1 MVLRWQVSNW
11 FINARVRL
19 WKPMIEEMYNDLKKS
34 SGVGGQG
41 AAMEPHTSKRRICEV
56 EEGQ

>member
-1 MVLRWQVSNW
+1 VSNW

-41 AAMEPHTSKRRICEV
+41 TAMEPHTSKRRICEV
-56 EEGQ
+56 EECQ